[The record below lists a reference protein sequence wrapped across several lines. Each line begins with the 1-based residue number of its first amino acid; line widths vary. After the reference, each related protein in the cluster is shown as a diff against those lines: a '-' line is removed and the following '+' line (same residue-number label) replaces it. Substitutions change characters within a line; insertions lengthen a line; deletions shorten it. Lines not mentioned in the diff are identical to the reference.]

1 MLAARSALQRQT
13 LTVNWD
19 ALGFGLLWHDTL
31 ELVYTIDRF
40 QLGNGT
46 RWLENWERVWADNL
60 QTCVDGMC
68 EVRLS

>member
-1 MLAARSALQRQT
+1 MLLLLRLRCCLLS
-13 LTVNWD
+13 TVFHSVI
-19 ALGFGLLWHDTL
+19 LHDTL